1 MTSFVFWETMMTHLL
16 LWGNAYAQIV
26 RDGKNTVLGL
36 YPLMPENVEVDR
48 DESGE
53 LYYIYH
59 AYTDEVPG
67 EQNKDLYFRRDE
79 IFHVPGLGFNGLI
92 GFSPIAMMKNSL
104 GTSIAVD
111 KYGSSFFKTAHSPA
125 VCWNIPAL

>member
-1 MTSFVFWETMMTHLL
+1 MTASFVFWETLMTHLL

-36 YPLMPENVEVDR
+36 YPLLPENVEVD
-48 DESGE
+48 
-53 LYYIYH
+53 
-59 AYTDEVPG
+59 
-67 EQNKDLYFRRDE
+67 RDE

-104 GTSIAVD
+104 GTSICRT
-111 KYGSSFFKTAHSPA
+111 F
-125 VCWNIPAL
+125 IR

>member
-1 MTSFVFWETMMTHLL
+1 MWALKNTDDLL

-36 YPLMPENVEVDR
+36 YPLLPENVEVDR

-67 EQNKDLYFRRDE
+67 EQKSKDANTYLLRHCILKRKMLKVVSCPLT
-79 IFHVPGLGFNGLI
+79 ITR
-92 GFSPIAMMKNSL
+92 MR
-104 GTSIAVD
+104 
-111 KYGSSFFKTAHSPA
+111 
-125 VCWNIPAL
+125 